1 VSGGIPRRV
10 VARLGFCQFI
20 CWGASY
26 YMPGGLAASM
36 AKGLGWDET
45 RIFGGFSLA
54 LAVMAL
60 ASPFAGRLI
69 GRGHGRQL
77 MALGSL
83 LAAAALCGMAFFS
96 GWPLHLFCW
105 AVLGIAMRL
114 NLYDAAFAL
123 LARLGG
129 AGARRAMAEITL
141 PAGLASSV
149 FWPLTRFLDAQ
160 LGWQATLLV
169 LAALLA
175 LTVPLYLALPR
186 PAPVLGTVPLQ
197 PGAMAG
203 DDGAGEN
210 RDRRAAL
217 LYALSMALTSVQMT
231 GFAAHTITLLAGFG
245 LTAGMA
251 VAVASLRG
259 VGQTTARF
267 CEVMLGRRLHPT
279 HLHLGATLLMLLA
292 FLPGPAGG
300 TVAAVSFALGFGA
313 ASGLLSITR
322 GTLPLVLFEPG
333 DYGRRV
339 GMLLIPGLLLPAGA
353 PWLFGLAIE
362 RAGTG
367 FTYWVCAV
375 CALAQVLV
383 ALALVHVAPARR
395 LLPA

>member
-1 VSGGIPRRV
+1 MSRAIPRRV
-10 VARLGFCQFI
+10 VIQLGFCQFI
-20 CWGASY
+20 CWGAAY
-26 YMPGGLAASM
+26 YLPGGLAASM
-36 AKGLGWDET
+36 ASGLGWAET

-60 ASPFAGRLI
+60 ASPIAGRLI

-77 MALGSL
+77 MALGSF
-83 LAAAALCGMAFFS
+83 LAAAALCGMAS
-96 GWPLHLFCW
+96 STSWPLHLFCW

-129 AGARRAMAEITL
+129 VGARRAMAEITL
-141 PAGLASSV
+141 PAGLSSSV
-149 FWPLTRFLDAQ
+149 FWPLTRFLDGVI
-160 LGWQATLLV
+160 GWQASVLV

-186 PAPVLGTVPLQ
+186 PAPALAQETAARRVVTGSDAP
-197 PGAMAG
+197 
-203 DDGAGEN
+203 DES
-210 RDRRAAL
+210 RERRAAP

-245 LTAGMA
+245 LAAGTA
-251 VAVASLRG
+251 VAIASLRG

-292 FLPGPAGG
+292 FLPGPSGG
-300 TVAAVSFALGFGA
+300 ITAAISFALGFGA

-339 GMLLIPGLLLPAGA
+339 GVLLIPGLLLPAGA
-353 PWLFGLAIE
+353 PWLFGLTIE
-362 RAGTG
+362 RAGTD
-367 FTYWVCAV
+367 FTYWACAA

-395 LLPA
+395 LLPV